1 MPIRGPDWVP
11 IDTLSSMWPNM
22 KPFAMSSPSQFRP
35 KPPIALNSK
44 EWATDFNEIKD
55 YGGKISEKRTVQQ
68 TETALFWTSPLLAYQ
83 PLMRQLVTAK
93 QMGVLDSARF
103 MALEAVGLNDA
114 IIAVLDAKYHY
125 NFWRPITAIRN
136 GDIDG
141 NPATDSEATWQ
152 PIADTPMHPEYPCS
166 HCIQSGSVAAV
177 VKAVLGGED
186 IPEVALTSPATPGV
200 IHRWTNM
207 AAFTEEVANA
217 RIWAGFHYRFST
229 HVGTDMGLQI
239 GEYVVKNVMQPVTS
253 SR

>member
-1 MPIRGPDWVP
+1 
-11 IDTLSSMWPNM
+11 MWPKM
-22 KPFAMSSPSQFRP
+22 KPFAMPSPSQFRP
-35 KPPIALNSK
+35 KPPIALDSK
-44 EWATDFNEIKD
+44 GWATDFNEIKD
-55 YGGKISEKRTVQQ
+55 YGGKISAKRTAQQ

-152 PIADTPMHPEYPCS
+152 PLANTPMHPEYPCS

-186 IPEVALTSPATPGV
+186 IPEVALTSPATPGRHPPLDQHGNLYRRGCKCSHLGRLPLPLLDPRRDGYGASDRR
-200 IHRWTNM
+200 IRCEERDG
-207 AAFTEEVANA
+207 ASCDEFTMTGCY
-217 RIWAGFHYRFST
+217 AGLLP
-229 HVGTDMGLQI
+229 GI
-239 GEYVVKNVMQPVTS
+239 PA
-253 SR
+253 